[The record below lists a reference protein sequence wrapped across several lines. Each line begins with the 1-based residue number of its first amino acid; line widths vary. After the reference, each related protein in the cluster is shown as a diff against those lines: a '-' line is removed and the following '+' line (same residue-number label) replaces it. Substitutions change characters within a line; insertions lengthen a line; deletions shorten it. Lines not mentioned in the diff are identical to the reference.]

1 MGGDS
6 GKTVVA
12 VGLLAAARQDGA
24 LGSDQVG
31 AFKKG
36 PDFIDAAWLS
46 WAAGRTARNL
56 DTYLVPEAVVAETF
70 RRHAVS
76 ESEGLNVI
84 EGNRGLLDGLD
95 AGGSHSSA
103 QLARLID
110 SPVILVVS
118 PVKVTATAAA
128 AVLGCRQLAPEVN
141 IAGVV
146 LNQVAGE
153 RHRRVV
159 TRAIEDNAGV
169 PVLGAIP
176 RVTGTMLTSRH
187 LGLVPPAEQ
196 GPSESLRETFARL
209 LREHCDLEKIWSI
222 ARAAGPMEA
231 PPVEQRAA
239 AVDPEDR
246 SSVRIGYFSDS
257 AFTFYYPENLEALEQ
272 AGARLVAISA
282 LSDERLP
289 EIDALYIGGGFPE
302 THTEQ
307 LASNRALQAEV
318 KARATADLPI
328 YAECG
333 GLMYLAERLELADR
347 ELHLAGVLPITVRMH
362 ERPRGHGYARMT
374 VDRANP
380 IFAIGTAL
388 LGHEFHYSG
397 LSGGCA
403 GLETAY
409 AVEKGSGVGEGRD
422 GLIWRQVLASYLHLH
437 AQGTPTWAE
446 GLVAA
451 ARRYATENAAE
462 NATEKATETR
472 RTNITT
478 EE

>member
-1 MGGDS
+1 MTRPFPRILVAGLGGDS

-24 LGSDQVG
+24 PGSAKVG

-70 RRHAVS
+70 RCHAV
-76 ESEGLNVI
+76 SEGLNVI

-146 LNQVAGE
+146 LNKVAGE

-222 ARAAGPMEA
+222 ARMAEPLAPPMDA
-231 PPVEQRAA
+231 PPVVQRTAGPKESAA
-239 AVDPEDR
+239 DPADE
-246 SSVRIGYFSDS
+246 SPVRIGYFSDS

-282 LSDERLP
+282 LSDEHLP

-333 GLMYLAERLELADR
+333 GLMYLAEKLELADR

-380 IFAIGTAL
+380 IFPIGTAL
-388 LGHEFHYSG
+388 LGHEFHYSD

-437 AQGTPTWAE
+437 AQGTPAWAE

-451 ARRYATENAAE
+451 ARRYRAGAGV
-462 NATEKATETR
+462 
-472 RTNITT
+472 
-478 EE
+478 

>member
-1 MGGDS
+1 MTRPFPRILVAGLGGDS

-24 LGSDQVG
+24 PGSAKVG

-70 RRHAVS
+70 RRHAV
-76 ESEGLNVI
+76 SEGLNVI

-146 LNQVAGE
+146 LNKVAGE

-196 GPSESLRETFARL
+196 GPSESLRETFAQL

-222 ARAAGPMEA
+222 ARGASPMAEPLA
-231 PPVEQRAA
+231 PPTPAGDAQ
-239 AVDPEDR
+239 
-246 SSVRIGYFSDS
+246 DS
-257 AFTFYYPENLEALEQ
+257 LQDACQPCPPRPVAFQKALL
-272 AGARLVAISA
+272 AMKHRGARRMPRHAHA
-282 LSDERLP
+282 
-289 EIDALYIGGGFPE
+289 
-302 THTEQ
+302 
-307 LASNRALQAEV
+307 ASS
-318 KARATADLPI
+318 T
-328 YAECG
+328 
-333 GLMYLAERLELADR
+333 
-347 ELHLAGVLPITVRMH
+347 
-362 ERPRGHGYARMT
+362 
-374 VDRANP
+374 
-380 IFAIGTAL
+380 
-388 LGHEFHYSG
+388 
-397 LSGGCA
+397 
-403 GLETAY
+403 
-409 AVEKGSGVGEGRD
+409 
-422 GLIWRQVLASYLHLH
+422 
-437 AQGTPTWAE
+437 
-446 GLVAA
+446 
-451 ARRYATENAAE
+451 
-462 NATEKATETR
+462 
-472 RTNITT
+472 
-478 EE
+478 